1 VASVSDPLLARP
13 VVPVAS
19 EADARATS
27 RALFPRIAGRDGRVL
42 FVHVV
47 EKAGG
52 APDKAS
58 VAQREAAAE
67 EAFAAVREIA
77 SAYDV
82 AVETR
87 ILYGTD
93 VVEAIR
99 DVAREVDATAVAFV
113 PRGGSRIL
121 DVLTGDIRNRLLI
134 ESDRPVVALPDGSTG
149 TGADGEE
156 G

>member
-1 VASVSDPLLARP
+1 LSRRPAARP
-13 VVPVAS
+13 TRPGRT
-19 EADARATS
+19 ARGG
-27 RALFPRIAGRDGRVL
+27 RGGGVRGRPRD
-42 FVHVV
+42 
-47 EKAGG
+47 
-52 APDKAS
+52 S
-58 VAQREAAAE
+58 VG
-67 EAFAAVREIA
+67 VRR
-77 SAYDV
+77 

-99 DVAREVDATAVAFV
+99 DAAREVDATAVAFV